1 MNAGT
6 IECIV
11 TVILEVLLLRL
22 RKRSPDERSEIQG
35 LSFPH
40 IVSAHAGYATAW
52 ESFVS
57 KLLWVIFCRLHLTR
71 TVRICSLVS

>member
-40 IVSAHAGYATAW
+40 IAPLMRATLLPGRVLLANYCGLYFVGY
-52 ESFVS
+52 
-57 KLLWVIFCRLHLTR
+57 I
-71 TVRICSLVS
+71 